1 MFILTPFIFVLFS
14 EMAQVEQKM
23 MSNLEEANP
32 SELAQQSSQ
41 YKMSTSESE
50 QSLDSELHP
59 PNRAVIFMKH
69 CSDDNESFTGETD
82 TEPVINSE
90 KFNKNYFTMAYTDN
104 ESLDGLNNND
114 DDWLNTSLSL
124 DENDNDDQEDGVE
137 EEDELNT
144 TLVPSGSAKKS
155 LMKLFSPEKL
165 PLRKFQME
173 NQCEEKLSPMDV
185 SDISSPDSHKSL
197 SEAVTNSI
205 SAFSLSEDSLTYI
218 VDCKPKKEDDSLDE
232 ISSGEISSESE
243 GQASHVSSQNISDYW
258 DEVSYFKITCYDA
271 STTLKQAS
279 PATSKL

>member
-1 MFILTPFIFVLFS
+1 
-14 EMAQVEQKM
+14 MAQVEQKM
-23 MSNLEEANP
+23 MSNLEEVDP

-50 QSLDSELHP
+50 QSLNSELHP

-69 CSDDNESFTGETD
+69 CSDDNETGETD
-82 TEPVINSE
+82 SEPVINSD

-104 ESLDGLNNND
+104 ESLDGLNNNE

-124 DENDNDDQEDGVE
+124 DENDNDDPDDED
-137 EEDELNT
+137 DLNT
-144 TLVPSGSAKKS
+144 TLVPSSSAKKS

-258 DEVSYFKITCYDA
+258 DEVS
-271 STTLKQAS
+271 SEHHLK
-279 PATSKL
+279 